1 MGLTESLVN
10 FIVNFIGST
19 GYISV
24 VILMALESMVAPVP
38 SEAVMPFAG
47 FLIVDGRFSFPWVIF
62 FSTLGSIIGSLI
74 SYYVGAY
81 GGRPIVE
88 KFGRYLLLDKHHLD
102 LAEKYFNKR
111 GDITILICRFI
122 PVVRHLI
129 SIPAGMGKMNLLK
142 FIVYTIVG
150 AAIWNAFLAY
160 VGFVLKTN
168 WSEVMKYSH
177 IIDIVVL
184 AAIIIA
190 VSYYVYRF
198 YKNKRS
204 TRTENFKSGTN
215 RG

>member
-47 FLIVDGRFSFPWVIF
+47 FLIVDGRFNFPWVIF

-150 AAIWNAFLAY
+150 AAIWNTFLAY

-177 IIDIVVL
+177 ISDIVVL
-184 AAIIIA
+184 AAIIVA

-204 TRTENFKSGTN
+204 TRT
-215 RG
+215 